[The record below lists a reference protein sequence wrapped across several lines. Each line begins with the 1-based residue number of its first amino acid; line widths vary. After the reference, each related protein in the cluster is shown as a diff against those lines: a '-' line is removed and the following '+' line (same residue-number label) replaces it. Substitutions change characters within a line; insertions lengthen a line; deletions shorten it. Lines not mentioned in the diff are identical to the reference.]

1 MDTQGKRFSPEENPA
16 LASMSKAARARYDE
30 IIFATRAL
38 YEEKG
43 LSNTSVQDIT
53 QRVGVTRSL
62 FYHYFRDKE
71 AVTDAVLDT
80 YISDYLEAVEI
91 WNQQRQIGEIED
103 ALSSAVKLLR
113 VVLFENDSFR
123 IALASKEN
131 AELYLEFLNRVADR
145 IARYIVNSTVVD
157 YAMYHEVSI
166 DHVYETFYI
175 LIIGLAGYLRRNP
188 RVDDEVLK
196 DIIAQTLHM
205 ERA

>member
-1 MDTQGKRFSPEENPA
+1 MDTHGLGFSQSGNPA
-16 LASMSKAARARYDE
+16 LESMSKAARARYDE
-30 IIFATRAL
+30 IVLATRAL

-53 QRVGVTRSL
+53 QKVGVTRSL

-71 AVTDAVLDT
+71 AVTNAVLDT

-91 WNQQRQIGEIED
+91 WNQQRHVGEIED
-103 ALSSAVKLLR
+103 ALTSAVKLLR

-145 IARYIVNSTVVD
+145 IARYIVDSTVVD
-157 YAMYHEVSI
+157 YAIYHTVSI
-166 DHVYETFYI
+166 DHVYETFYV
-175 LIIGLAGYLRRNP
+175 LIMGLAGYLRRNP
-188 RVDDEVLK
+188 QVDNEVLK

-205 ERA
+205 DRE

>member
-1 MDTQGKRFSPEENPA
+1 MDTHGLGFSQSGNPT
-16 LASMSKAARARYDE
+16 LESMSKAARARYDD
-30 IIFATRAL
+30 IVLATRAL

-53 QRVGVTRSL
+53 QKVGVTRSL

-71 AVTDAVLDT
+71 AVTNAVLDT

-91 WNQQRQIGEIED
+91 WNQQRHVGEIED
-103 ALSSAVKLLR
+103 ALTSAVKLLR

-145 IARYIVNSTVVD
+145 IARYIVDSTVVD
-157 YAMYHEVSI
+157 YAIYHTVSI
-166 DHVYETFYI
+166 DHVYETFYV
-175 LIIGLAGYLRRNP
+175 LIMGLAGYLRRNP
-188 RVDDEVLK
+188 QVDDEVLK

-205 ERA
+205 DRE

>member
-1 MDTQGKRFSPEENPA
+1 MDTRGLSFSQSEDPTRE
-16 LASMSKAARARYDE
+16 SMSKAARARYDE
-30 IIFATRAL
+30 IVLATRAL

-53 QRVGVTRSL
+53 QKVGVTRSL
-62 FYHYFRDKE
+62 FYHYFRDKD
-71 AVTDAVLDT
+71 AVTNAVLDT

-91 WNQQRQIGEIED
+91 WNQQRHVGEIED

-113 VVLFENDSFR
+113 MVLFENDSFR

-131 AELYLEFLNRVADR
+131 AELYLEFLNRVADK
-145 IARYIVNSTVVD
+145 IARYIVDSTVVD
-157 YAMYHEVSI
+157 YAIYHEVAI
-166 DHVYETFYI
+166 DHVYETFYV

-188 RVDDEVLK
+188 QVNDDVLK

-205 ERA
+205 DRE

>member
-1 MDTQGKRFSPEENPA
+1 MDTRDLSFSQSEDPA
-16 LASMSKAARARYDE
+16 RESMSKAARARYDE
-30 IIFATRAL
+30 IVLATRAL

-53 QRVGVTRSL
+53 QKVGVTRSL

-71 AVTDAVLDT
+71 AVTNAVLDT

-91 WNQQRQIGEIED
+91 WNQQRQVGEIED

-145 IARYIVNSTVVD
+145 IARYIVDSTVVD
-157 YAMYHEVSI
+157 YAIYHTVAI
-166 DHVYETFYI
+166 DHVYETFYV

-188 RVDDEVLK
+188 QVDDDVLK

-205 ERA
+205 DRE

>member
-1 MDTQGKRFSPEENPA
+1 MDTRGLSFSQSEDPA
-16 LASMSKAARARYDE
+16 RESMSKAARARYDE
-30 IIFATRAL
+30 IVLATRAL

-53 QRVGVTRSL
+53 QKVGVTRSL

-71 AVTDAVLDT
+71 AVTNAVLDT

-145 IARYIVNSTVVD
+145 IARYIVDSTVVD
-157 YAMYHEVSI
+157 YAIYHTVAI
-166 DHVYETFYI
+166 DHVYETFYV

-188 RVDDEVLK
+188 QVDDDILK

-205 ERA
+205 DRE